1 MDGLNNKKMIEN
13 VNIKLIIP
21 HPNNPRL
28 IKDDKFKKLVK
39 SIQDFPEMLALRPI
53 IVDDNYIVLGGNMRL
68 RACIEAGLK
77 KIPIIK
83 AGNLTPEQQKEFIIK
98 DNVGFG
104 EWDWDI
110 LANAWDSE
118 LLAEWGL
125 DVWQNNDEPDYS
137 ILDSEDLTDQLGDMA
152 GGVRKAIQ
160 IEFEPEHYE
169 EAQELVKFW
178 RGRELY
184 IGGLLIEKLKEEKLK

>member
-77 KIPIIK
+77 KVPIIK